1 MAKKKLWARV
11 AISYPI
17 DERTDKAIQSAGGT
31 GAMIEKLIQEGG
43 EEKAQAWMD
52 SHYIHVKAG
61 DQLVKSIPG
70 KGTVNGKRVSVE
82 KHYLET
88 GRISTTDPSKE

>member
-1 MAKKKLWARV
+1 
-11 AISYPI
+11 
-17 DERTDKAIQSAGGT
+17 
-31 GAMIEKLIQEGG
+31 
-43 EEKAQAWMD
+43 MD

-61 DQLVKSIPG
+61 DELVKSIPG

-82 KHYLET
+82 KHYLAT